1 MRRMILLSMLLAL
14 APFLAAEAVS
24 TGTGVNSATVLSSTL
39 AETVIQY
46 EIGKYEKLEQE
57 IDGATWYQISLA
69 KEGRL
74 LKLGYPDLPVFNR
87 SIIIDPT
94 ARMRLE
100 LLDAQYQDFPVAVA
114 PSKGVI
120 TRDIDPDTVPYSFG
134 DVYQRDGF
142 YPQNVAELSEP
153 YIMRDFR
160 GIVVQTTPFAYN
172 PKTKTLRVYT
182 SYKVRVYASGQD
194 TVNTLTTGRSSISRD
209 FVSLYENRFLNWDSF
224 RYTPVDDSFGKLLVI

>member
-1 MRRMILLSMLLAL
+1 MILLSMLLAL

-87 SIIIDPT
+87 SIIIDGQ
-94 ARMRLE
+94 ARMKAEVYDLE
-100 LLDAQYQDFPVAVA
+100 YIDTELPVA
-114 PSKGVI
+114 PSKG
-120 TRDIDPDTVPYSFG
+120 S
-134 DVYQRDGF
+134 
-142 YPQNVAELSEP
+142 
-153 YIMRDFR
+153 
-160 GIVVQTTPFAYN
+160 
-172 PKTKTLRVYT
+172 
-182 SYKVRVYASGQD
+182 
-194 TVNTLTTGRSSISRD
+194 
-209 FVSLYENRFLNWDSF
+209 
-224 RYTPVDDSFGKLLVI
+224 